1 MKPSGLEYYICH
13 DCKKGIIPPLGK
25 PFSNGDDKIRCEACA
40 VKYYTKRP
48 GANIQ
53 FNGKD
58 LMSYCKS

>member
-40 VKYYTKRP
+40 VKYYT
-48 GANIQ
+48 N
-53 FNGKD
+53 D
-58 LMSYCKS
+58 LEQISNLMVRIL